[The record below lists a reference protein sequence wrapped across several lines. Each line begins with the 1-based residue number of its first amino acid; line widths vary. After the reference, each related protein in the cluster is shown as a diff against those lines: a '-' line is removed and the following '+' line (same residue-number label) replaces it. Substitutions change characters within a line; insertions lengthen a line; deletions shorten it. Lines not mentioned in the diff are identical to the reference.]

1 MENMFG
7 TKVVTLD
14 DLIRRNDAGITVCK
28 VCGGEFKALYATDK
42 GYVCKEHR

>member
-7 TKVVTLD
+7 NRVIMLD
-14 DLIRRNDAGITVCK
+14 DLLRFDAAGKTVCK
-28 VCGGEFKALYATDK
+28 VCGLFFKALYATDK